1 MKKIYFILP
10 ILAGILFGSCGIF
23 VRILTQNGMNITTQ
37 LFSRFSISII
47 IMLIFI
53 LTTDKGLLKINVSEL
68 KIIIIA
74 SINVIALNLCYNIS
88 TNTVPLS
95 LAAVLLSLAPMFVII
110 FAYLAFKENITSKKV
125 ISMILIIIGCT
136 LTTGL
141 LEGNILNINWIGIL
155 SGISAAFFWAN
166 YNVASKK
173 IIREGTSTHTL
184 LFYAIILMTIIL
196 LPFTNF
202 KQITTFINMNIST
215 NTLFLIFNALLT
227 FILPYVLLTESL
239 NYINEKNLFY
249 FTYTCRNTIS
259 GSVAILTAGAEPLAA
274 LFFGVVL
281 YDEIPTMLIL
291 IGIVLTIIAITI
303 LSKEEYGKKNNLKVK
318 L

>member
-155 SGISAAFFWAN
+155 AGISAAFFWAN

-202 KQITTFINMNIST
+202 NQITTFINMDIST

-239 NYINEKNLFY
+239 NYIDA
-249 FTYTCRNTIS
+249 
-259 GSVAILTAGAEPLAA
+259 GSVAILAAGTEPLAA
-274 LFFGVVL
+274 LLFGIAL
-281 YDEIPTMLIL
+281 YNEIPTTLIL
-291 IGIVLTIIAITI
+291 IGIGLTIIAITI

-318 L
+318 I

>member
-239 NYINEKNLFY
+239 NYIDA
-249 FTYTCRNTIS
+249 
-259 GSVAILTAGAEPLAA
+259 GSVAILAA
-274 LFFGVVL
+274 VAL
-281 YDEIPTMLIL
+281 YNEIPTIL
-291 IGIVLTIIAITI
+291 IIIGIGLTIIAITI

>member
-155 SGISAAFFWAN
+155 AGISAAFFWAN

-202 KQITTFINMNIST
+202 NQITTFINMDIST

-239 NYINEKNLFY
+239 NYIDA
-249 FTYTCRNTIS
+249 
-259 GSVAILTAGAEPLAA
+259 GSVAILAAGAEPLAA
-274 LFFGVVL
+274 LFFGIAL
-281 YDEIPTMLIL
+281 YNEIPTILIL
-291 IGIVLTIIAITI
+291 IGIGLTIIAITI

-318 L
+318 I